1 VSVRV
6 ALVAAVLAA
15 LLLPASASAEDFVA
29 ESGTVRATLSYQP
42 VPEEDF
48 TAAPSMRLTVVRA
61 GQVVHDQP
69 LTVDGCGGPYCQ
81 PARPRGRP
89 LVVTDLD
96 RDDEPEVLASVYW
109 GGAHCCFIE
118 HVFTLNRAG
127 AGYDT
132 IVRNLADPGARVRDL
147 DRDGSP
153 ELVSADARVASA
165 ITGFMRLPYAAS
177 APPLQV
183 WRLRD
188 GALAD
193 VTRSF
198 RRRLRTDARRW
209 WRAYRRSLRTDLPA
223 LGMLGG
229 WAADQYSLGR
239 RRHARRVLRR
249 ERRRG
254 HLRAVDWYTGKELGG
269 RRYIRKLDRAL
280 RRHGYVRR

>member
-1 VSVRV
+1 MKLRIALAV
-6 ALVAAVLAA
+6 AVVAA
-15 LLLPASASAEDFVA
+15 LLPASAGAEDFVA
-29 ESGTVRATLSYQP
+29 ESGAVRATLSYQP

-48 TAAPSMRLTVVRA
+48 TAVPSMRLTVVRA
-61 GQVVHDQP
+61 GQVLHDQP
-69 LTVDGCGGPYCQ
+69 LTVDDCRGPHCR

-89 LVVTDLD
+89 LVATDLD
-96 RDDEPEVLASVYW
+96 RDGEPEVLASVYW
-109 GGAHCCFIE
+109 GGAHCCFVE
-118 HVFTLNRAG
+118 HVFKLNAAG
-127 AGYDT
+127 TGYDAV
-132 IVRNLADPGARVRDL
+132 VRNFADPGARVRDL

-153 ELVSADARVASA
+153 ELVSADARLASA

-183 WRLRD
+183 WRLRN

-193 VTRSF
+193 ATRSF
-198 RRRLRTDARRW
+198 RGRLRTDARRW
-209 WRAYRRSLRTDLPA
+209 WRAYTRFRRLNRPVLSV
-223 LGMLGG
+223 LGA
-229 WAADQYSLGR
+229 WAADQHSLGR

-254 HLRAVDWYTGKELGG
+254 HLRAVDWYTGKNLGG